1 MEIVPLINET
11 WQLTDESGT
20 VLMQGTYDKCL
31 DRLCELENKGTDH
44 ELCLAVNIRETDPP
58 IIKPEN

>member
-1 MEIVPLINET
+1 MEIVHLINET

-31 DRLCELENKGTDH
+31 DRLCELENKQYLDFLTISG
-44 ELCLAVNIRETDPP
+44 I
-58 IIKPEN
+58 